1 MYQRSK
7 IMKHYFR
14 TIAVLAVSWI
24 GSELVPAL
32 KADQWDRTTNIK
44 IDQAIDVQG
53 TILPPGSY
61 VVKLLAGSVERQVVQ
76 IFNAADHH
84 LIVTILAIPA
94 YRLEAG
100 EGDFEFYKADQ
111 GQPPALR
118 LWFYPGD
125 NFGLEF
131 KPDHGEASAH
141 NGRKHADGVTATGG
155 GE

>member
-1 MYQRSK
+1 
-7 IMKHYFR
+7 MKHYFR
-14 TIAVLAVSWI
+14 TMAVLAVSFI

-32 KADQWDRTTNIK
+32 NADQWDRKTNIK

-53 TILPPGSY
+53 TILPAGSY
-61 VVKLLAGSVERQVVQ
+61 VLKLLGWSVDRRIVQ
-76 IFNAADHH
+76 IFDASDSH

-94 YRLEAG
+94 YRMEAG
-100 EGDFEFYKADQ
+100 ETDLEFYKADQ
-111 GQPPALR
+111 GQPPALH

-141 NGRKHADGVTATGG
+141 NGRKHADAVTATGG